1 MRLMASGMTWQPVAI
16 YFCLAFVC
24 CAGEGGGHDG
34 RGRGVPEPEG
44 EHGDE
49 GKARIGHLGVC
60 NLRRRAMS
68 DRNREGGDPPTL
80 LVAGGMSGG
89 GGALRSVIVPLAS
102 GRSIAAR
109 ASSPSRP
116 RPH

>member
-1 MRLMASGMTWQPVAI
+1 M
-16 YFCLAFVC
+16 
-24 CAGEGGGHDG
+24 
-34 RGRGVPEPEG
+34 PEPEG

-68 DRNREGGDPPTL
+68 DRNREGGGDPPTL

-89 GGALRSVIVPLAS
+89 GSALRSVLVPLAS
-102 GRSIAAR
+102 GRSIAAP

-116 RPH
+116 H